1 MGRKFGDK
9 KLMSK
14 ELSQNTKFTL
24 SIQTMIGAGMG
35 IASLVGMWY
44 MLQADIQEAKELP
57 SLESLYES
65 EYPSKPQGYNHPA
78 SYEQYRSQ
86 VGNLQENQD
95 DIYDIIE
102 EIQDE
107 IKELKQQVINL
118 RIAVQ

>member
-1 MGRKFGDK
+1 
-9 KLMSK
+9 MSK

-95 DIYDIIE
+95 DIYEIIE
-102 EIQDE
+102 GLQEE
-107 IKELKQQVINL
+107 VKELTQQVINL